1 MVNHLGGM
9 SGGHYTAFIKCAT
22 VDPTSL
28 GSGAHNINNLL
39 KSAVNAEG
47 NTVFLDSTNFYKNP
61 LEANRY
67 HQYARCADANTGGA
81 WFLFDD
87 DLVLP
92 VPEIEIE
99 THVVSGM
106 YYYCN
111 MLSCSLLHYI
121 ITCINNIY
129 RIRLHVILSEATVI
143 SEHPHQSGALSQCY
157 QKNDQYKEKS

>member
-1 MVNHLGGM
+1 MNHLGGM

-39 KSAVNAEG
+39 KSASNSSDG
-47 NTVFLDSTNFYKNP
+47 NNNSVFLDSANYYKNP
-61 LEANRY
+61 LEAHRY
-67 HQYARCADANTGGA
+67 HQYARCADANTGGS

-99 THVVSGM
+99 THVVSG
-106 YYYCN
+106 
-111 MLSCSLLHYI
+111 
-121 ITCINNIY
+121 
-129 RIRLHVILSEATVI
+129 V
-143 SEHPHQSGALSQCY
+143 
-157 QKNDQYKEKS
+157 